1 MGKHDYDIEDI
12 LLEAQMR
19 KKQRQG
25 SEGGKPVVPAAPLPA
40 EMSRAPSVRGTL
52 PVPAPFVRA
61 EAPKPEAVP
70 PACPEA
76 WRAAEKKRSVPPC
89 LAWTRQP
96 DRPFRIHPPGCWR
109 SPASGGSRR

>member
-70 PACPEA
+70 PARPDAPGPPAGSVGSGRCAEA
-76 WRAAEKKRSVPPC
+76 PAAGRAGA
-89 LAWTRQP
+89 
-96 DRPFRIHPPGCWR
+96 G
-109 SPASGGSRR
+109 

>member
-52 PVPAPFVRA
+52 PGARPLCPCGGAQAGSGAPGPSGCARPPAGSVGSGRCA
-61 EAPKPEAVP
+61 EAPA
-70 PACPEA
+70 AG
-76 WRAAEKKRSVPPC
+76 RAGA
-89 LAWTRQP
+89 
-96 DRPFRIHPPGCWR
+96 G
-109 SPASGGSRR
+109 

>member
-70 PACPEA
+70 PARPDAPAPRPVPLAPAVAPKPRPLEEPEP
-76 WRAAEKKRSVPPC
+76 V
-89 LAWTRQP
+89 T
-96 DRPFRIHPPGCWR
+96 PGCWR

>member
-70 PACPEA
+70 ARPPAGSVDSGRCAEA
-76 WRAAEKKRSVPPC
+76 PAAGRAGA
-89 LAWTRQP
+89 
-96 DRPFRIHPPGCWR
+96 G
-109 SPASGGSRR
+109 

>member
-52 PVPAPFVRA
+52 PVPAPLWA
-61 EAPKPEAVP
+61 GAA
-70 PACPEA
+70 
-76 WRAAEKKRSVPPC
+76 RAADTGVCGTPPT
-89 LAWTRQP
+89 AP
-96 DRPFRIHPPGCWR
+96 AG
-109 SPASGGSRR
+109 SPLPA